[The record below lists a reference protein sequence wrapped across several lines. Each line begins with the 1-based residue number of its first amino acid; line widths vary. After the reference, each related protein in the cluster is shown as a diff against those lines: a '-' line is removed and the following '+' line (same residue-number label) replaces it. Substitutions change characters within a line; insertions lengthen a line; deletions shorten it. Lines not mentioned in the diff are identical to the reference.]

1 MKYSTYLRKSI
12 DLEGF
17 SSIEGMYNAL
27 AEEAPDKKIRVICA
41 ASLNE
46 EDYQRLQGD
55 PMIPNMFLFC
65 QNQERAKLLM
75 MNFSKIKI
83 AKFDIESLKD
93 GIIQTEVLESETDPK
108 TNILFMIEDDTN
120 ILNKYRLNYHCLTN
134 NNSQH
139 KAKDDYVKLVKQ
151 LYNEEKV

>member
-1 MKYSTYLRKSI
+1 MKYSTYLRKAI

-41 ASLNE
+41 ASLTE
-46 EDYQRLQGD
+46 EDYQRLQAD

-65 QNQERAKLLM
+65 QNQERAKLLT

-83 AKFDIESLKD
+83 AKFDIESLKE
-93 GIIQTEVLESETDPK
+93 GIIQTEVL
-108 TNILFMIEDDTN
+108 
-120 ILNKYRLNYHCLTN
+120 
-134 NNSQH
+134 
-139 KAKDDYVKLVKQ
+139 
-151 LYNEEKV
+151 